1 MRKYIYCILLLLLVS
16 LGMVSCTEHEFEGVG
31 YDNGQYIRIR
41 TSCVNLGATRAE
53 GDAENTMAG
62 VEELNE
68 NLIQTI
74 HYFLYPK
81 GGTDANAVLKGKLT
95 NIGKHGSATIDI
107 PLVEDVLNN
116 DLFPGTNR
124 ECEVYLIA
132 NFSGTT
138 DLENLVDTRLAT
150 LKAIAIA
157 DFYNGTVEDGV
168 RSLATY
174 QKQNSFVM
182 DGQGKVTLDDRSQ
195 QVVAKGDIITLKRF
209 AAKYTVCV
217 STENFI
223 EEVKDADGNITAQ
236 KEWTP
241 VLDEMEVR
249 VENVVSNSTL
259 AGTFGTDLFDY
270 AARTNK
276 SGATKTSEEGTTY
289 QVFDPFYSY
298 PCQWQIHEDD
308 AFAMYIELPWVHDKG
323 DGTSEETKCLYK
335 VIPNTTQLNR
345 NTWYNIDLNIG
356 VLSINPE
363 EVNQV
368 INIEGTCTIEDW
380 NNGNSDWEFGYKI
393 DSEIKGARYL
403 IVEQNEYVVNNKNE
417 FEIPFITSH
426 PCEIVGLSVYRT
438 VFGNEVDDK
447 PEPEYMTISTP
458 NGNNNVYYQLGANQK
473 DFLKVEG
480 SSIKLCHT
488 LNNDFASTTDYD
500 YSPYIFTFTVRHKD
514 NEDFNEEIKVTQKPA
529 LSIYA
534 QLNSYREANPNGTYG
549 YVYVNGYNPNS
560 KQSETTGG
568 GGFWGG
574 GTDYYDNVY
583 GGVGGLTGSGNNKNP
598 YMYTIEVSV
607 LPDGSDF
614 ILGDPRVEYD
624 LQSLDIDNYVDAP
637 HISNMDGGEKSLRK
651 YYGTDKS
658 TSVENMIAPKF
669 RMASSHG
676 WVSGE
681 FISYTNAFNRAA
693 TYQEDGYPAGRW
705 RVPTKAEV
713 WFVAKLFA
721 DKKIPPL
728 FNSGTGYWCA
738 SGKVTPNDNGS
749 VEIGNATGTCAI
761 RCVYDEWYWE
771 HSTLRLPEEHFDTF
785 TWGDEI

>member
-1 MRKYIYCILLLLLVS
+1 MKNYIFYILLLLLAS
-16 LGMVSCTEHEFEGVG
+16 LGMVSCTEHEIFETDKGKS
-31 YDNGQYIRIR
+31 IRI
-41 TSCVNLGATRAE
+41 TASCVNLNTTRAE
-53 GDAENTMAG
+53 GDAETTKPG
-62 VEELNE
+62 EVYLNE
-68 NLIQTI
+68 NLISTI
-74 HYFLYPK
+74 HYFLYPE
-81 GGTDANAVLKGKLT
+81 GRTNANAVLVGKIT
-95 NIGKHGSATIDI
+95 NIGQHGSATIDI
-107 PLVEDVLNN
+107 PLVEEVLNK

-132 NFSGTT
+132 NFPNASN
-138 DLENLVDTRLAT
+138 LESLSDTRVEALQTLALT
-150 LKAIAIA
+150 AF
-157 DFYNGTVEDGV
+157 DNGSEGTGGV
-168 RSLATY
+168 RNPATFDE
-174 QKQNSFVM
+174 QESFVM
-182 DGQGKVTLDDRSQ
+182 DGLGTILLDNRSETT
-195 QVVAKGDIITLKRF
+195 VAEASITLKRF
-209 AAKYTVCV
+209 AAKYTICI
-217 STENFI
+217 STETSFT
-223 EEVKDADGNITAQ
+223 EKVKDDGGEEYD
-236 KEWTP
+236 KVWKP
-241 VLDEMEVR
+241 VRDEMKVR
-249 VENVVSNSTL
+249 VENVVSNTTL
-259 AGTFGTDLFDY
+259 KGVFGTNLFEY
-270 AARTNK
+270 APRVNEDGLTKEIGNK
-276 SGATKTSEEGTTY
+276 EY
-289 QVFDPFYSY
+289 DVFNPFYSY
-298 PCQWQIHEDD
+298 PCQWEIHEDD
-308 AFAMYIELPWVHDKG
+308 ALAIYVELPWRHEKG
-323 DGTSEETKCLYK
+323 NGTTEETTCLYK

-345 NTWYNIDLNIG
+345 NSWYNINLNIG

-363 EVNQV
+363 EVEKY
-368 INIEGTCTIEDW
+368 IEITGSCSVVDW
-380 NNGNSDWEFGYKI
+380 NNDNDDWVCGLAI
-393 DSEIKGARYL
+393 NSEIKGARYL
-403 IVEQNEYVVNNKNE
+403 IVEQNKYVVNNQNE

-568 GGFWGG
+568 GFWGG

-637 HISNMDGGEKSLRK
+637 HISNMDGGVKSLRK

-749 VEIGNATGTCAI
+749 VEIDNATGTCAI